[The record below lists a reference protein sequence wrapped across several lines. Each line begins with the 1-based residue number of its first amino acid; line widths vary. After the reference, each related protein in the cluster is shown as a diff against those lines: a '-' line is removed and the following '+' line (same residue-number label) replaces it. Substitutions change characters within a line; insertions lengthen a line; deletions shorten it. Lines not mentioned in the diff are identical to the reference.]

1 MTELSPITIDPDT
14 FLHKHCAMPAL
25 PEVSAKI
32 QKIILSK
39 NVSIAKVAELISLDP
54 ALVAQTLKIVNSAY
68 YSLPLEISE
77 VKLAVAYLGLS
88 EVHRIVLSISVI
100 NTLTI
105 KDKKSFNEI
114 WFHSILTALCANYL
128 AKKFDPLLDT
138 NELWPAALLHDVGK
152 FLYLKFF
159 PDHYKELKRFS
170 KKKNCLFSEAEA
182 HYSLPASAY
191 LGTLLC
197 DRWKLPLQIKSACS
211 LHGIEELKGAKNVF
225 SKKPF
230 INCIRLANLTAI
242 LSTDDIKNEKKEEI
256 MKIIMNTLN
265 ISESNLVI
273 LLSDVLELKETAR
286 NLV

>member
-1 MTELSPITIDPDT
+1 MTDLPPIVIDEET
-14 FLHKHCAMPAL
+14 FLKQHCAMPAL
-25 PEVSAKI
+25 PEVAAKI
-32 QKIILSK
+32 QDIILSK

-68 YSLPLEISE
+68 YSLPLEITD

-105 KDKKSFNEI
+105 KDKKAFNEI

-128 AKKFDPLLDT
+128 AKKFDPLLET

-159 PDHYKELKRFS
+159 PEYYKELKQYCMKES
-170 KKKNCLFSEAEA
+170 CLFSEAEE
-182 HYSLPASAY
+182 HFSFPSSAY

-211 LHGIEELKGAKNVF
+211 LHSIEELKGTKDAF
-225 SKKPF
+225 AKKPF
-230 INCIRLANLTAI
+230 INCIRLANIAAMVAADELQ
-242 LSTDDIKNEKKEEI
+242 SEKKKEVMDI
-256 MKIIMNTLN
+256 FMNTLN
-265 ISESNLVI
+265 ITESNLVLI
-273 LLSDVLELKETAR
+273 LSDVLELKETAR